1 MASVLET
8 AELLDCGDQTAFN
21 LAVWNKVLA
30 DSFLAGLP
38 HRIESDRYGQIIMSP
53 PPAPEHGRV
62 QFAAGERLHRLLAS
76 GEIIT
81 ECPVSTSEGVK
92 LVDVAWISAERWQ
105 AQRSQVCFTR
115 APEICIE
122 IVSPGN
128 TRRELIEKKDLYFA
142 AGADEVWFCHRD
154 GRMEFFRNESPEAP
168 ASSALCPAFP
178 QRLT

>member
-1 MASVLET
+1 MLAHAPRQIYRLPPLE
-8 AELLDCGDQTAFN
+8 EI
-21 LAVWNKVLA
+21 
-30 DSFLAGLP
+30 
-38 HRIESDRYGQIIMSP
+38 RI
-53 PPAPEHGRV
+53 
-62 QFAAGERLHRLLAS
+62 AARSR
-76 GEIIT
+76 
-81 ECPVSTSEGVK
+81 
-92 LVDVAWISAERWQ
+92 Q

-154 GRMEFFRNESPEAP
+154 GRMEFFRKESPEAP
-168 ASSALCPAFP
+168 AASALCPAFP